1 MAFIKQSTKHIDT
14 YMVLEDPRPGSTAI
28 YIQGDAHDH
37 ATLSPIFAKYLVLRS
52 DGQAGSAQFG
62 SHYTTT
68 SISNAATH
76 MSTSQLILT
85 KGSTSVIQGTN
96 TGNDPR
102 TNIDVSWLLSMA
114 PEYIPTGCSYVT
126 DGVTS
131 GILLYDRRV
140 SGDNVLALIDTNIN
154 KELYDQSLKFLSFV
168 DSSLPENSFV
178 TYGILPYLD
187 NTSKRIIRTNARG
200 DANTNTGTG
209 LQNVGITNNFRLGYL
224 GTWPSTFTA
233 TLNATNLVNY
243 TGQFLGP
250 AVNGNVLFFLI
261 NSTDDINQKV
271 LTYNMSTNTAT
282 YLHEFS
288 EARTAFGGSV
298 GGSRSTATG
307 IRTPNKL
314 ASTYFTDP
322 VLSNTRGFY
331 VPYFDTANNYQ
342 PYYVRWNT
350 LTDTFTRESNVH
362 VYSNVSQTGYS
373 MSSEYLND
381 LTGDP
386 GDYGGCS
393 SYVFNETFTHTL
405 NGVTTRYLTLGA
417 LNGQYAI
424 YDTGDVKRGFITY
437 TVDPV
442 DPTVLTYH
450 SHFVARATPRNIV
463 WLNDAKTLLGVF
475 HYNTFDIYSFAP
487 ATGWVL
493 TQTINERFW
502 SVGRDRSD
510 RIWAVAES
518 TNSNYGDL
526 HLITPQLPVTINIV
540 PELETYNYQGST
552 INSYFT
558 VEAINAAGSRVAA
571 NVTLVI
577 DGSTLTF
584 DDNSKSKIITTSTSG
599 TVQANIKVTGSG
611 FSQIV
616 TSVTI

>member
-1 MAFIKQSTKHIDT
+1 MAFIKQSTKHIVT

-52 DGQAGSAQFG
+52 DGQAGSDNFG
-62 SHYTTT
+62 SHYTGVSSDLTNT
-68 SISNAATH
+68 ATNH
-76 MSTSQLILT
+76 LLLT
-85 KGSTSVIQGTN
+85 KGSTTVKQGTE
-96 TGNDPR
+96 TGNNLY

-114 PEYIPTGCSYVT
+114 PEYVPTGCNYIT
-126 DGVTS
+126 DGTTP
-131 GILLYDRRV
+131 GILLYGRRLFRH
-140 SGDNVLALIDTNIN
+140 DVLGLIDTNTN
-154 KELYDQSLKFLSFV
+154 KELYNQDLNFLS
-168 DSSLPENSFV
+168 
-178 TYGILPYLD
+178 YGISGGQHVNVNYGTLPYLD
-187 NTSKRIIRTNARG
+187 NVSKRILQIDNRTSDSSFAY
-200 DANTNTGTG
+200 
-209 LQNVGITNNFRLGYL
+209 IPNNFRVGYI
-224 GTWPSTFTA
+224 GTWPNTFTA
-233 TLNATNLVNY
+233 TLNATNLANY

-288 EARTAFGGSV
+288 ATRDAFGGSV

-331 VPYFDTANNYQ
+331 VPYFDTNNNYQ
-342 PYYVRWNT
+342 PYYVKWNT

-386 GDYGGCS
+386 GDAGGCS

-437 TVDPV
+437 TVDPA

-475 HYNTFDIYSFAP
+475 HYNMFDIYSFAP

-502 SVGRDRSD
+502 SVGRDRTD
-510 RIWAVAES
+510 RIWAVSSS
-518 TNSNYGDL
+518 TNSNFGDL

-584 DDNSKSKIITTSTSG
+584 DDNSKSKIITTSTTG

>member
-1 MAFIKQSTKHIDT
+1 MAFIKQSTKHVVT

-37 ATLSPIFAKYLVLRS
+37 ATLSPIFAKYLVLRT
-52 DGQAGSAQFG
+52 DGQAGSDQFG
-62 SHYTTT
+62 SHYTGVSSDLTNT
-68 SISNAATH
+68 ATNH
-76 MSTSQLILT
+76 LLLS
-85 KGSTSVIQGTN
+85 KGSTTVKQGTE
-96 TGNDPR
+96 TGNNIY

-114 PEYIPTGCSYVT
+114 PEYAPTGCNYIT
-126 DGVTS
+126 DGTTP
-131 GILLYDRRV
+131 GILLYGRRTYRH
-140 SGDNVLALIDTNIN
+140 DVLGLIDTNTN
-154 KELYDQSLKFLSFV
+154 KELYNQDLNFLSY
-168 DSSLPENSFV
+168 SLIGGGNINV
-178 TYGILPYLD
+178 NYGTLPYLD
-187 NTSKRIIRTNARG
+187 NVSKRILQIDNRSS
-200 DANTNTGTG
+200 DNTFGY
-209 LQNVGITNNFRLGYL
+209 IPNNFRVGYI
-224 GTWPSTFTA
+224 GTWPNTFVSA
-233 TLNATNLVNY
+233 INATNLVNY

-288 EARTAFGGSV
+288 AARTAFGGSV

-322 VLSNTRGFY
+322 VLSNTQGFY
-331 VPYFDTANNYQ
+331 VPYFDTNNNYQ

-362 VYSNVSQTGYS
+362 VYANVSQTGYS
-373 MSSEYLND
+373 LSSNYLND

-386 GDYGGCS
+386 GDLGGCS

-437 TVDPV
+437 TVDPA

-493 TQTINERFW
+493 TQTVNERFW
-502 SVGRDRSD
+502 SVGRDRTD
-510 RIWAVAES
+510 RIWAVSSS
-518 TNSNYGDL
+518 TNSNFGDL

-584 DDNSKSKIITTSTSG
+584 DDDSKSKIITTSTSG